1 MLKENYHIAV
11 PTAFQD
17 DETLDTRQTLK
28 HIRQLYDH
36 GIRSVLVCG
45 STGEQHSLNLNEKI
59 ELLTAIEE
67 EGLLVKEMEI
77 IFGVSAIRQSEAE
90 ALATEI
96 SKTNIAAILLGYPPY
111 LLPTQKVALIYS
123 KSIISLAEKPV
134 ILYNNPAR
142 TGFDL
147 SVDSVLELAKSD
159 SVIGLK
165 EAGNPNKASDIMS
178 NLSKAPFYLYA
189 GGERDLKEKV
199 SYGFSRLSSI
209 AGNIAPIK
217 IQSWFESLLSGNKI
231 EQKELDSI
239 SAVIETLSNGSSIV
253 NLKKALN
260 NQGADLGKCRR
271 PLGNNE

>member
-1 MLKENYHIAV
+1 MLKKNYHIAV
-11 PTAFQD
+11 PTAFLD
-17 DETLDTRQTLK
+17 DETLDTKHTIK
-28 HIRQLYDH
+28 HIKQLYDQ

-67 EGLLVKEMEI
+67 DRLLANEMEI

-90 ALATEI
+90 ALATEV

-111 LLPTQKVALIYS
+111 LLPTQKEALTYS
-123 KSIISLAEKPV
+123 KKIISMAKKPV

-147 SVDSVLELAKSD
+147 SVESVIELAKLNN
-159 SVIGLK
+159 VIGLK
-165 EAGNPNKASDIMS
+165 EAGNPSKASDILTNIS
-178 NLSKAPFYLYA
+178 ETPFYIYA
-189 GGERDLKEKV
+189 GGERELKQKI

-217 IQSWFESLLSGNKI
+217 IQAWFEGLLSGRKI
-231 EQKELDSI
+231 DKKELDSI
-239 SAVIETLSNGSSIV
+239 SAILETISNGSPLV
-253 NLKKALN
+253 NLKRELN

-271 PLGNNE
+271 PLGND